1 MGGAVAANGIL
12 VFSDKVSPWMRML
25 SPCARAQRISGKAP
39 VHTTVVNSLLKAIDD
54 IGRDARRGGYSRPV
68 YSDAELTL
76 REWFVAEAT
85 ARGLDVST
93 DANGIIWA
101 WWDLPNAAGIGD
113 ASRDGALVTGSHLD
127 SVPGGGAFDGP
138 LGVASALAAYD
149 LLSAREAAGTL
160 TRTRTMAIAVFPEE
174 EGSRFGVACLGSRL
188 LAGAIDPVKA
198 LGLRDRDGNTFADV
212 ATAHGLDPNLIG
224 RDNATLA
231 RIGHF
236 VELHV
241 EQGRGLNSEAYT
253 DHAGRGP
260 AIAIGNS
267 ILGHGRWRLRFS
279 GQGNHAGTTLMID
292 RADPMIAA
300 AHTIVAVRAI
310 ASAQDNARA
319 TVGRIE
325 PIPGGTNVIAS
336 VVDMW
341 LDVRH
346 PDDAMTASLVEKIH
360 LDAQA
365 IAAAEGC
372 AVELVEE
379 SLSGT
384 VHFDSRLTQ
393 SLVGSVRASV
403 RDVPLL
409 PTGAGHD
416 AGVLAAVVPTGMI
429 YVRNP
434 SGISH
439 SPEEFVEDT
448 DAEVGALALADA
460 LGGLL

>member
-1 MGGAVAANGIL
+1 MQTPTVTALLAAIE
-12 VFSDKVSPWMRML
+12 
-25 SPCARAQRISGKAP
+25 
-39 VHTTVVNSLLKAIDD
+39 D

-85 ARGLDVST
+85 SRGLHVST

-101 WWDLPNAAGIGD
+101 WWDLPNLGSASGGE

-138 LGVASALAAYD
+138 LGVASALAAFD
-149 LLSAREAAGTL
+149 LLAARESAGTL
-160 TRTRTMAIAVFPEE
+160 TRMRAMAIAVFPEE

-188 LAGAIDPVKA
+188 LAGAIDPAKA

-212 ATAHGLDPNLIG
+212 ATAHGLDPQRMG
-224 RDNATLA
+224 PDEATLA
-231 RIGHF
+231 RIGDF

-279 GQGNHAGTTLMID
+279 GQGNHAGTTLMTD
-292 RADPMIAA
+292 RADPMLAA
-300 AHTIVAVRAI
+300 AQTIVAVRAI

-319 TVGRIE
+319 TVGRVE

-346 PDDAMTASLVEKIH
+346 PDDSVTAALVESIH
-360 LDAQA
+360 RDAQA
-365 IAAAEGC
+365 IAASEGC
-372 AVELVEE
+372 TVDLTEE

-384 VHFDSRLTQ
+384 VHFDTRLTK
-393 SLVGSVRASV
+393 SLTESIRRSIP
-403 RDVPLL
+403 DVPLL

-439 SPEEFVEDT
+439 SPEEFVEDS

-460 LGGLL
+460 LEDLL